1 MLPNELPEKY
11 VIVGPEDHNE
21 LLTFWNVESGWVG
34 FELASKF
41 DVRIVGAPLPPQA
54 QYVLDIETFTKVAP
68 TPWEGFE
75 KK

>member
-21 LLTFWNVESGWVG
+21 LLTFWSLNGGWG
-34 FELASKF
+34 EFEQASKF

-75 KK
+75 KS